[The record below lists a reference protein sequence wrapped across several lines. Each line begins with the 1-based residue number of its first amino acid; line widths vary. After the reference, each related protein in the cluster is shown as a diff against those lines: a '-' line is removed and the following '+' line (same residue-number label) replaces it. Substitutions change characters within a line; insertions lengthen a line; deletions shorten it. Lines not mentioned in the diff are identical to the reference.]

1 MTAPHLRDRYLQD
14 SITTASPAKL
24 LLMLYDRLVLD
35 LMQAEEALRSVHRMQ
50 EQGWV
55 SDPEERER
63 KQNQRAEE
71 RTAANERLTHAQE
84 IVLELRTSLDVDAWS
99 GAPALANLY
108 GWMLT
113 ELIGANINKDAD
125 RVAAC
130 RALVEPLRD
139 TWREAAAAAV
149 AG

>member
-14 SITTASPAKL
+14 SVNTASPAKL

-35 LMQAEEALRSVHRMQ
+35 LMQAEQALRD
-50 EQGWV
+50 G
-55 SDPEERER
+55 EREEAHD
-63 KQNQRAEE
+63 KIVHAEE
-71 RTAANERLTHAQE
+71 
-84 IVLELRTSLDVDAWS
+84 IVIELRTSLDVDAWS

-108 GWMLT
+108 AWMLT
-113 ELIGANINKDAD
+113 ELIGANIGRDAE
-125 RVAAC
+125 RVAAV
-130 RALVEPLRD
+130 RGLVEPLRD